1 MTTSTATATAT
12 ATAKPTTKAPRI
24 NKYLYLYILQGFYAL
39 GWEDLT
45 ASENRA
51 EVRANL
57 KDYRDNERGNYRI
70 VYRVEP
76 NPEHV
81 RKLIQTKK
89 R

>member
-1 MTTSTATATAT
+1 MTTST

-24 NKYLYLYILQGFYAL
+24 NKFLYLYILQGFYAQ

-45 ASENRA
+45 ASEERA

-57 KDYRDNERGNYRI
+57 KEYRDNERGIYRI
-70 VYRVEP
+70 IKRTEP

-81 RKLIQTKK
+81 RKPIQTKK